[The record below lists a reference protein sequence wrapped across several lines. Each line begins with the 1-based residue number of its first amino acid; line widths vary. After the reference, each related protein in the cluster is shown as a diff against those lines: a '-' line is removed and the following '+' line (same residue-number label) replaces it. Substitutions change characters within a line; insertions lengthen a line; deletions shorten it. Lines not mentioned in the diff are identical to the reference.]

1 MDPTLL
7 TVVILCFREKRT
19 LFASKVGELLSNLI
33 VTVLEKRSK
42 LLDSKDS
49 SSGEFDIANDRDS
62 SSEEENGVNGDEV
75 AYDPAI
81 LLTMSQFLL
90 AKLQDIIASSSQ
102 DEFLSLQ
109 KSSMSA
115 LKVVIECSSGIM
127 PASNRNSAINDFLHL
142 QPSLGMLKI
151 FLSTMSTILQRLD
164 KSTKLFKEILAA
176 VFAMLV
182 RAITHGKK
190 IMVLLLGPRNKNRL
204 GRSECHALVMFRV
217 KYIATVSSELA
228 SMLSSNENQYL
239 NDGTIAESFLVK
251 ELMRVKR
258 YVIILEFERL
268 FRRTF
273 HFAH

>member
-1 MDPTLL
+1 
-7 TVVILCFREKRT
+7 
-19 LFASKVGELLSNLI
+19 
-33 VTVLEKRSK
+33 
-42 LLDSKDS
+42 
-49 SSGEFDIANDRDS
+49 
-62 SSEEENGVNGDEV
+62 
-75 AYDPAI
+75 
-81 LLTMSQFLL
+81 
-90 AKLQDIIASSSQ
+90 
-102 DEFLSLQ
+102 
-109 KSSMSA
+109 
-115 LKVVIECSSGIM
+115 
-127 PASNRNSAINDFLHL
+127 
-142 QPSLGMLKI
+142 
-151 FLSTMSTILQRLD
+151 
-164 KSTKLFKEILAA
+164 